1 MGMFDVDPGVWAE
14 YREKIQADARSKVS
28 EEVVI
33 AAPFRR
39 GGAAA
44 KMATSYAQAGG
55 LVYGA
60 ISMFNKKKAG
70 GLPERTMLIVTPTK
84 VHAFKYKI
92 KGRGMPITGDE
103 LAVWDR
109 SAIGVSTE
117 QKMGVTMLTIESR
130 GENEKVVLAPAG
142 IKDDPVSQELIAVL
156 QGAAPVA
163 AG

>member
-1 MGMFDVDPGVWAE
+1 MGLFDVDPKVWAD
-14 YREKIQADARSKVS
+14 YKEKIQADARSKVP

-44 KMATSYAQAGG
+44 KMASSYAQLGG
-55 LVYGA
+55 LTYGA
-60 ISMFNKKKAG
+60 ISLFNKKKAG

-109 SAIGVSTE
+109 GAIRVSTE
-117 QKMGVTMLTIESR
+117 QKMGVTMLTIESPAE
-130 GENEKVVLAPAG
+130 GAQVTLAPAG
-142 IKDDPVSQELIAVL
+142 IKDDPVGQELIAEL
-156 QGAAPVA
+156 QATATS
-163 AG
+163 